1 MRALIQRVS
10 RASVEVEGAICGNI
24 DRGLLVLAG
33 VAKGDRE
40 ADAEW
45 LGKKIAHLR
54 VFPDGEKKMNRSLVE
69 IRGAVLLISQFTL
82 HGDALKRRRP
92 SFEKAARPETAVPLL
107 DALQRVIESEGV
119 PVQTGRFGA
128 MMNVELVNE
137 GPVTLMI
144 DSQER
149 VAEDDSSREAATS
162 ERGCDASSA
171 ETEPAVRFHARWA
184 IAGTD
189 SPLRQE
195 PLILA
200 SESERRRD
208 LLREIGIPF
217 EIVPSDA
224 DEANGLPD
232 DPTRFVEILAE
243 RKARAVASQRKSG
256 LVLGA
261 DTIVVREGRIY
272 GKPTDRKDAIR
283 MLEELCGREHLVY
296 TGVCV
301 LDAAGGPARLRTV
314 VTRVRL
320 HELTKDE
327 IQRYVDSGEP
337 MGKAG
342 AYAIQGC
349 GRLLV
354 SGIEGDYSNVVGL
367 PLGATLDLIAE
378 AAEHSAGKNA

>member
-1 MRALIQRVS
+1 VS
-10 RASVEVEGAICGNI
+10 RASVEVEGAICGKI

-33 VAKGDRE
+33 VAKGDNE

-69 IRGAVLLISQFTL
+69 IGGAVLLISQFTL
-82 HGDALKRRRP
+82 HGDARKGRRP
-92 SFEKAARPETAVPLL
+92 SFEKAARPETAIPLL
-107 DALQRVIESEGV
+107 DVLQRVIESEGV

-128 MMNVELVNE
+128 MMDVELVNE

-144 DSQER
+144 DSEER
-149 VAEDDSSREAATS
+149 AGEEESPRETPGNVPG
-162 ERGCDASSA
+162 RGASSEA
-171 ETEPAVRFHARWA
+171 EPAVRFHARWA
-184 IAGTD
+184 IAGED

-224 DEANGLPD
+224 DEANELPE

-243 RKARAVASQRKSG
+243 RKARAVASKRRSG

-261 DTIVVREGRIY
+261 DTIVVRDGRIY
-272 GKPTDRKDAIR
+272 GKPVDRQDALR

-320 HELTKDE
+320 HDLTKDE

-354 SGIEGDYSNVVGL
+354 AGIEGDYSNVVGL
-367 PLGATLDLIAE
+367 PLGATLDCIAE
-378 AAEHSAGKNA
+378 AVEHSAGKSA

>member
-10 RASVEVEGAICGNI
+10 RASVEVEGTICGKI

-33 VAKGDRE
+33 VAKGDTQ

-54 VFPDGEKKMNRSLVE
+54 IFPDGEKKMNRSVVE
-69 IRGAVLLISQFTL
+69 VKGSVLLVSQFTL
-82 HGDALKRRRP
+82 HGDTRKGRRP
-92 SFEKAARPETAVPLL
+92 SFEKAARPEEAVPLL
-107 DALQRVIESEGV
+107 DALQRMIEGEGV

-128 MMNVELVNE
+128 MMNVELVND

-149 VAEDDSSREAATS
+149 VAEVAAA
-162 ERGCDASSA
+162 GDAGKAPS
-171 ETEPAVRFHARWA
+171 TELPNNFPAVRFHARWA
-184 IAGTD
+184 IATCN
-189 SPLRQE
+189 SPLLKE

-224 DEANGLPD
+224 DEANGLPE
-232 DPTRFVEILAE
+232 DPTQLVEMLAE
-243 RKARAVASQRKSG
+243 RKARAVASQRNRG

-261 DTIVVREGRIY
+261 DTIVVREERIY
-272 GKPTDRKDAIR
+272 GKPVDREDAAR
-283 MLEELCGREHLVY
+283 MLGELGGREHLVY

-301 LDAAGGPARLRTV
+301 LDAAGGPAHLRTV

-320 HELTKDE
+320 HELTEDE
-327 IQRYVDSGEP
+327 IQRYVESGEP

-342 AYAIQGC
+342 AYAIQGR

-354 SGIEGDYSNVVGL
+354 AGIEGDYSNVVGL

-378 AAEHSAGKNA
+378 AIERTAEETS